1 MKQAKLS
8 KHAKVDRPDRILW
21 IATEVG
27 FGQVVD
33 TIQIYDAERGYR
45 RVELYETGVAI
56 IKAADEEIVITM
68 YLPTQRQ
75 LAAWYNG
82 SRFVPI
88 RLLNVAKRNEKRGW
102 TNR

>member
-33 TIQIYDAERGYR
+33 TIQIYDVERGYR
-45 RVELYETGVAI
+45 RVELTETGVAI
-56 IKAADEEIVITM
+56 IKAVDEEIVITM

-102 TNR
+102 TGR

>member
-1 MKQAKLS
+1 MKKTKFS
-8 KHAKVDRPDRILW
+8 RHALEGRENRIVW

-33 TIQIYDAERGYR
+33 TIQIYDVERSYR
-45 RVELYETGVAI
+45 RVELTETGVAI
-56 IKAADEEIVITM
+56 IKAIDEEMVITM

-75 LAAWYNG
+75 LISWYGDKNLI
-82 SRFVPI
+82 PI

>member
-33 TIQIYDAERGYR
+33 TIQIYDVERGHG
-45 RVELYETGVAI
+45 RVELQETGVAI
-56 IKAADEEIVITM
+56 IKAVDEEIVITM